1 MTIREAMQTRRLF
14 FDGAMGT
21 MLQEKGL
28 SGGELPELW
37 NISRPEDVRDV
48 HRQYLDA
55 GCDILKTNTFG
66 ANALKLADTP
76 YEVGRIIEAGVTLA
90 RQAADA
96 CGREAYVAMDIGPT
110 GKLLEPLGDLSF
122 DKAVDVFAEMAV
134 AGEKAG
140 ADLLLIETM
149 SDTYEAKAAVLA
161 AKEYTHLP
169 VVLTMIMDEKGKLL
183 TGGDAAAV
191 AVMFEGLKVDA
202 LGLNCGL
209 GPAQMSLPLARMQ
222 EWCSLPLVCNPNAGL
237 PRSVD
242 GHTVFDIGPAD
253 FAAQVAEL
261 ARLGT
266 AVVGGCC
273 GTTPAHIR
281 EVIRQ
286 CRDIPL
292 PAKRLCTRTAV
303 CSFAGVAEIGPVPIV
318 VGERINPTGKARF
331 KQALRDRDM
340 DYILQEG
347 ITQAREGAHI
357 LDVNVGLP
365 DIDEAATLTRVVRS
379 LQSVVDLPLQ
389 MDTSSP
395 EAMERALR
403 CYNGKALVNSVSGKE
418 ESMRAVFPLVK
429 KYGGVVVALALD
441 ENGIPET
448 AEGRLA
454 VARRIVDTAAEY
466 GIDRRDILVD
476 ALTMTVS
483 TGGDAAS
490 VTLDALQ
497 LIKQELGV
505 KTILGV
511 SNISF
516 GLPRRELVGAAFFT
530 MALQRGLDAAIIN
543 PHSAAMM
550 DAWRA
555 SCALMGKDENCA
567 LYIASYAGQ
576 ASPAVSAD
584 AGSLSLTQAIEQ
596 GLKDRAFTEAQR
608 LLADTDPLAII
619 EGQMVPALDKVG
631 QGFEARTL
639 FLPQLLM
646 SAEAAKAAFEAI
658 RQHMSR
664 AGEQPEKK
672 GKIVLATVKGDI
684 HDIGKNIVKVLL
696 QNYNYDV
703 IDLGKDV
710 DPQLIA
716 DTALREKAPL
726 VGLSALMTTTVPSM
740 EETIRL
746 LRETCPACRVMV
758 GGAVLTP
765 EYSRQI
771 GADFYGADAMAS
783 VRYAEEQFGY
793 ANS

>member
-1 MTIREAMQTRRLF
+1 MTIREAMRTRRLF

-28 SGGELPELW
+28 AGGELPELW
-37 NISRPEDVRDV
+37 NIDRPDDIRDV
-48 HRQYLDA
+48 HQQYLEA
-55 GCDILKTNTFG
+55 GCDIIKTNTFG
-66 ANALKLADTP
+66 SNALKLDNTP
-76 YEVGRIIEAGVTLA
+76 YDVRRIVEAGVTLA

-96 CGREAYVAMDIGPT
+96 CGHEAYVAMDIGPS

-122 DKAVDVFAEMAV
+122 DRAVELFAEMAV
-134 AGEKAG
+134 AGEQAG

-161 AKEYTHLP
+161 AKEYTSLP

-191 AVMFEGLKVDA
+191 AVMFEGLGVDA
-202 LGLNCGL
+202 IGLNCGL
-209 GPAQMSLPLARMQ
+209 GPAQMAQPLAQMQ
-222 EWCSLPLVCNPNAGL
+222 QWCSLPLVCNPNAGL

-242 GHTVFDIGPAD
+242 GRTVFDIDPAD
-253 FAAQVAEL
+253 FASQVAEL

-281 EVIRQ
+281 EVVRQ

-292 PAKRLCTRTAV
+292 PHSRLCTHTTAV
-303 CSFAGVAEIGPVPIV
+303 CSFAGVVEIGRIPTV

-331 KQALRDRDM
+331 KQALRDKDM

-347 ITQAREGAHI
+347 ITQAKEGAHI

-365 DIDEAATLTRVVRS
+365 DIDEVSTLTQVVRA

-389 MDTSSP
+389 MDTSNP
-395 EAMERALR
+395 AAMELALR
-403 CYNGKALVNSVSGKE
+403 SYNGKALVNSVSGKE
-418 ESMRAVFPLVK
+418 ESMREIFPLVK

-448 AEGRLA
+448 AQGRLA
-454 VARRIVDTAAEY
+454 VARKIVDTAASY
-466 GIDRRDILVD
+466 GIDKRDILVD

-483 TGGDAAS
+483 TGGDAAK
-490 VTLDALQ
+490 VTLEAVK

-516 GLPRRELVGAAFFT
+516 GLPRRELVNAAFYT
-530 MALQRGLDAAIIN
+530 MALRSGLDAAIIN

-555 SCALMGKDENCA
+555 SCALLGVDENCSR
-567 LYIASYAGQ
+567 YIASYAEQ
-576 ASPAVSAD
+576 ASAAISAPAD
-584 AGSLSLTQAIEQ
+584 NLPLTQAIEQ
-596 GLKDRAFTEAQR
+596 GLKDRAFEIAKR
-608 LLADTDPLAII
+608 LLENTPPLDII
-619 EGQMVPALDKVG
+619 EGEMVPALDKVG
-631 QGFEARTL
+631 QGFETGTL

-672 GKIVLATVKGDI
+672 GKIILATVKGDI

-710 DPQLIA
+710 APETIV
-716 DTALREKAPL
+716 DTACRENVTL

-746 LRETCPACRVMV
+746 LRAACPGCRVMV

-765 EYSRQI
+765 EYARQI

-783 VRYAEEQFGY
+783 VRYAEELFG
-793 ANS
+793 

>member
-1 MTIREAMQTRRLF
+1 MTIREAMRTRRLF

-28 SGGELPELW
+28 AGGELPELW
-37 NISRPEDVRDV
+37 NIDRPDDIRDV
-48 HRQYLDA
+48 HQQYLEA
-55 GCDILKTNTFG
+55 GCDIIKTNTFG
-66 ANALKLADTP
+66 ANALKLDNTP
-76 YEVGRIIEAGVTLA
+76 YDVRRIVEAGVTLA

-96 CGREAYVAMDIGPT
+96 CGREAYVAMDIGPS

-122 DKAVDVFAEMAV
+122 DRAVELFAEMAV
-134 AGEKAG
+134 AGEQAG

-161 AKEYTHLP
+161 AKEYTSLP

-183 TGGDAAAV
+183 TGGDATAV
-191 AVMFEGLKVDA
+191 AVMFEGLGVDA
-202 LGLNCGL
+202 IGLNCGL
-209 GPAQMSLPLARMQ
+209 GPAQMAQPLAQMQ
-222 EWCSLPLVCNPNAGL
+222 RWCSLPLVCNPNAGL

-242 GHTVFDIGPAD
+242 GRTVFDIDPAD
-253 FAAQVAEL
+253 FASQVAEL

-281 EVIRQ
+281 EVVRQ

-292 PAKRLCTRTAV
+292 PHSRACTHTAV
-303 CSFAGVAEIGPVPIV
+303 CSFAGVAEIGRIPTV

-331 KQALRDRDM
+331 KQALRDEDM

-347 ITQAREGAHI
+347 ITQAKEGAHI

-365 DIDEAATLTRVVRS
+365 DIDEVSTLTQVVRA

-389 MDTSSP
+389 MDTSNP
-395 EAMERALR
+395 AAMEHALR
-403 CYNGKALVNSVSGKE
+403 SYNGKALVNSVSGKE
-418 ESMRAVFPLVK
+418 ESMREIFPLVK

-448 AEGRLA
+448 AQGRLA
-454 VARRIVDTAAEY
+454 VARKIVDTAASY
-466 GIDRRDILVD
+466 GIDKRDILVD

-483 TGGDAAS
+483 TGGDAAK
-490 VTLDALQ
+490 VTLEAVQ

-516 GLPRRELVGAAFFT
+516 GLPRRELVNAAFYT
-530 MALQRGLDAAIIN
+530 MALRSGLDAAIIN
-543 PHSAAMM
+543 PHSVAMM

-555 SCALMGKDENCA
+555 SCALLGVDENCSR
-567 LYIASYAGQ
+567 YIASYAEQ
-576 ASPAVSAD
+576 ASAAISAPAD
-584 AGSLSLTQAIEQ
+584 NLSLTQAIEQ
-596 GLKDRAFTEAQR
+596 GLKDRAFEIAKR
-608 LLADTDPLAII
+608 LLENTPPLDII
-619 EGQMVPALDKVG
+619 EGEMVPALDKVG
-631 QGFEARTL
+631 QGFETGTL

-664 AGEQPEKK
+664 VGEQPEKK
-672 GKIVLATVKGDI
+672 GKIILATVKGDI

-710 DPQLIA
+710 APETIV
-716 DTALREKAPL
+716 DTARREDVTL

-746 LRETCPACRVMV
+746 LRAACPGCRVMV
-758 GGAVLTP
+758 GGAVLTT
-765 EYSRQI
+765 EYARQI

-783 VRYAEEQFGY
+783 VRYAEELFG
-793 ANS
+793 